1 MAWVKIPKENHPIFL
16 AALPKDKRVRT
27 LQMFGAVAATVN
39 GNMFGGLFARSAIVK
54 LGEADYDEAMALDGA
69 EQFDPMGTGR
79 IMSNTVLL
87 PESVMDERNELRAWL
102 QRAFDYTATLP
113 AKKKKAAKATAA
125 KKPKTKT
132 TAKVPRASRAPSRT
146 RTGRRAA
153 TR

>member
-1 MAWVKIPKENHPIFL
+1 MAWVKIPKENHPILL

-54 LGEADYDEAMALDGA
+54 LGEADYAEAMALDGA

-87 PESVMDERNELRAWL
+87 PESVMDDRDELRSWL
-102 QRAFDYTATLP
+102 
-113 AKKKKAAKATAA
+113 
-125 KKPKTKT
+125 
-132 TAKVPRASRAPSRT
+132 
-146 RTGRRAA
+146 RR
-153 TR
+153 